1 MSQAVQRKAVRALR
15 RIEVCPNLEEP
26 SAAERCKLFLL
37 PPLAAAGVRRRRA
50 APDGWAP
57 LHLGVR
63 TRVVEKHTRR
73 IEAQWEEGQHAPHW
87 VWPTLDEARDPMSK
101 CTQRGCGTLV
111 LVTWGPVWR
120 IESGFEI
127 GTVKHPQL
135 SALCWV
141 AARQDVPVDW
151 VLREPGSEQL
161 FRARPRS
168 AAWRWTVEDCRSW
181 TQEGIVR
188 LL

>member
-15 RIEVCPNLEEP
+15 RIEVCPTLEEA

-50 APDGWAP
+50 VPDGWAP
-57 LHLGVR
+57 LHLGVL

-73 IEAQWEEGQHAPHW
+73 IEAQWEEGLHTPHW
-87 VWPTLDEARDPMSK
+87 VWPTLEEARDCMTK
-101 CTQRGCGTLV
+101 CTQRGRGTLV

-120 IESGFEI
+120 VESGFEI

-135 SALCWV
+135 SALCWA

-151 VLREPGSEQL
+151 VLREPRAEQV
-161 FRARPRS
+161 FRARPRTE
-168 AAWRWTVEDCRSW
+168 AWRWPGGDARSW
-181 TQEGIVR
+181 KPA
-188 LL
+188 